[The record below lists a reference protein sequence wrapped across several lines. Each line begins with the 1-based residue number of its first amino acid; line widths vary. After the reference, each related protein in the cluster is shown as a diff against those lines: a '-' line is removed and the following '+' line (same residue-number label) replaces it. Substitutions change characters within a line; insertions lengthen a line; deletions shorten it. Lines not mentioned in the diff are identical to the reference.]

1 MEDRGTSLRSPI
13 SNFQL
18 PFSILNS
25 QFLILNSSFII
36 PLIIYLATMAPSFT
50 WAHWG
55 ADGGDFVA
63 AAFGAQAPHP
73 PGFPVYLVLARV
85 CAVVLWGDPAW
96 RLHVLSALMAAGA
109 TALVAATLRRRGVS
123 IWLALAS
130 AWTLAFAP
138 LFWSQALITEVYT
151 TAAFFVAL
159 ALFWRELPDGE
170 GDFLVGLAAGL
181 SMAVHLTTVL
191 LAPCWLPWRSRR
203 ASGPSWRRWALWLG
217 GCALGLSAYA
227 WLPWLGPGPQPWGD
241 LHSLAGWWR
250 FVSARLYHGYAFGL
264 PLAAWPERALAWAAL
279 MARQF
284 TPVGA
289 LLALW
294 GWEARRKADRGDAL
308 ALAGA
313 FALLSVYAIAYDTP
327 DSLVYLVPAFPIL
340 AMLLG
345 EGLQRAWSDLKM
357 LRRVPAWLAL
367 LLPALLLI
375 GYWGALDVHRDDE
388 VAIWLEETLAQTP
401 PDAVLVTDQ
410 DRHTFALWGAQAALD
425 RRPDVLVVNR
435 SLWARAS
442 YRRFLANRMELGD
455 ASFAL
460 PSELT
465 EWAPDRPVCYW
476 DEAEEEV
483 QCP

>member
-1 MEDRGTSLRSPI
+1 MMKAHTDNAAPI
-13 SNFQL
+13 WL
-18 PFSILNS
+18 PALAGAVA
-25 QFLILNSSFII
+25 LTV
-36 PLIIYLATMAPSFT
+36 YLATMAPSFT

-63 AAFGAQAPHP
+63 AAFGSQAPHP
-73 PGFPVYLVLARV
+73 PGFPVYLVLARI
-85 CAVVLWGDPAW
+85 CAAVLWGDPAW

-109 TALVAATLRRRGVS
+109 VALVAATLRRKGVS

-151 TAAFFVAL
+151 TAACFVAL
-159 ALFWRELPDGE
+159 ALFWRESPKGE
-170 GDFLVGLAAGL
+170 GDLNNFLVGLAAGL

-191 LAPCWLPWRSRR
+191 LTPVWLRPRRSSAPS
-203 ASGPSWRRWALWLG
+203 SGPSWRRWALWLG

-241 LHSLAGWWR
+241 LHTPAGWWE

-284 TPVGA
+284 TPLGA
-289 LLALW
+289 LVILW
-294 GWEARRKADRGDAL
+294 GWDARRKADRGDAL
-308 ALAGA
+308 ALAFA
-313 FALLSVYAIAYDTP
+313 FALLSLYAIAYDTP
-327 DSLVYLVPAFPIL
+327 DSLVYLAPAFPIL
-340 AMLLG
+340 ALLLG
-345 EGLQRAWSDLKM
+345 EGAQRAWSDLKI
-357 LRRVPAWLAL
+357 LRRIPAWLAL
-367 LLPALLLI
+367 LLPALLLG
-375 GYWGALDVHRDDE
+375 GYWGAMDVHQDDE
-388 VAIWLEETLAQTP
+388 VAIWLEDTLAQTP
-401 PDAVLVTDQ
+401 PDAVLVVDQ
-410 DRHTFALWGAQAALD
+410 DNHTFALWGAQSALD

-435 SLWARAS
+435 SLWGRAS
-442 YRRFLANRMELGD
+442 YRRFLANRMEPGD
-455 ASFAL
+455 ALPAL

-476 DEAEEEV
+476 EEAEEEV

>member
-1 MEDRGTSLRSPI
+1 MAAISSRRRLARRCPI
-13 SNFQL
+13 RR
-18 PFSILNS
+18 
-25 QFLILNSSFII
+25 
-36 PLIIYLATMAPSFT
+36 
-50 WAHWG
+50 
-55 ADGGDFVA
+55 D
-63 AAFGAQAPHP
+63 
-73 PGFPVYLVLARV
+73 FPVYLVLARICV
-85 CAVVLWGDPAW
+85 DVLWGDPAW

-109 TALVAATLRRRGVS
+109 VALVAATLRRKGVS

-151 TAAFFVAL
+151 TAACFVAL
-159 ALFWRELPDGE
+159 ALFWRESPGGE

-191 LAPCWLPWRSRR
+191 LAPCWLQPLPWSLP
-203 ASGPSWRRWALWLG
+203 SGPSWRRWALWLG

-289 LLALW
+289 LLVLW
-294 GWEARRKADRGDAL
+294 GWDARRKADRGDAL

-327 DSLVYLVPAFPIL
+327 DSLVYLVPAFPVL

-345 EGLQRAWSDLKM
+345 EGLQRAWM
-357 LRRVPAWLAL
+357 AWGAPRRIPAWLAL
-367 LLPALLLI
+367 LLPALLLG
-375 GYWGALDVHRDDE
+375 GYWGALDVHQDDE

-410 DRHTFALWGAQAALD
+410 DRHTFALWGVQVALD

-435 SLWARAS
+435 SLWGRAS
-442 YRRFLANRMELGD
+442 YRRFLANRMEPGD
-455 ASFAL
+455 PSLAL

-465 EWAPDRPVCYW
+465 EWKPDRPVCYW
-476 DEAEEEV
+476 MEAEEEV

>member
-1 MEDRGTSLRSPI
+1 MEDRRTSRRS
-13 SNFQL
+13 

-25 QFLILNSSFII
+25 QFLILSSSFFI
-36 PLIIYLATMAPSFT
+36 PLAVYLATMAPSFT

-63 AAFGAQAPHP
+63 AAFGSQVPHP
-73 PGFPVYLVLARV
+73 PGFPVYLVLARI

-109 TALVAATLRRRGVS
+109 AMLVAATLRRKGVAR
-123 IWLALAS
+123 WLTLTS

-151 TAAFFVAL
+151 TAACFVAL
-159 ALFWRELPDGE
+159 ALFWRESPKGE
-170 GDFLVGLAAGL
+170 GDLNNFLVGLAAGL

-191 LAPCWLPWRSRR
+191 LTPAWLRPRRSSAPS
-203 ASGPSWRRWALWLG
+203 SGPSWQRWALWLG
-217 GCALGLSAYA
+217 GGALGLSAYA

-241 LHSLAGWWR
+241 LHTLAGWWE

-264 PLAAWPERALAWAAL
+264 PLAAWPERVLAWAAL

-284 TPVGA
+284 TPLGA
-289 LLALW
+289 LVILW
-294 GWEARRKADRGDAL
+294 GWDARRKADRGDAL

-313 FALLSVYAIAYDTP
+313 LALLSAYAIAYDTP
-327 DSLVYLVPAFPIL
+327 DSLVYLAPAFPIL
-340 AMLLG
+340 ALLLG

-367 LLPALLLI
+367 LLPALLLV
-375 GYWGALDVHRDDE
+375 GFWGALDVRQDDE
-388 VAIWLEETLAQTP
+388 VAIWLEEALAQTP
-401 PDAVLVTDQ
+401 PDAVLVVDQ
-410 DRHTFALWGAQAALD
+410 DNHTFALWGAQAALD

-435 SLWARAS
+435 SLWGRAS
-442 YRRFLANRMELGD
+442 YRRFLANRMAPGD
-455 ASFAL
+455 ALPAL

-476 DEAEEEV
+476 EEAEEEV